1 MNVFIPRGLE
11 DPRVPKIVG
20 FDTELMNVDPTRD
33 DSGISASRALLRE
46 VEGVPANNGGA
57 CEQDSGRVFLPGSGA
72 SVYIDLD
79 HLEIAGPECR
89 SAMDYMKC
97 FHGMLGIARQAARQA
112 NEDRVSKIR
121 VHANNSD
128 GLGNSWGGHL
138 SVMLSRT
145 AYDWIFKTRLHH
157 QLWLASAQ
165 VSSLVLTGAGKV
177 GSENERDPSLYQIS
191 QRTDFFECLSSINT
205 TYMRPLVNTRDES
218 LAGSRYARL
227 HCIFHDTALC
237 HTSLV
242 LKAGLMQVF
251 VAMIEAEVI
260 DAGLFFE
267 DPLDAVRVFST
278 DTTLSATARLM
289 DGRHVTAIEHQRI
302 LRESAERLVD
312 TDSRDHVPDLRGLL
326 DLWSRMLDALETRD
340 MDVLTRHLDWAAKLS
355 VIERAAAARSLDF
368 LDAPV
373 KVLDHA
379 WSDLE
384 SGIYFAL
391 ERSSAVDI
399 HADEVEIAHA
409 AKEAPENTR
418 AYPRSRLIRA
428 LGGRSGVKLDWH
440 QVVAGS
446 SEGRRA
452 VVRMPDPGAGRA
464 ECGDLDGLTEVE
476 LLNQLG
482 VVVEP
487 DVWRWNFSPHL
498 AIYPKHK

>member
-1 MNVFIPRGLE
+1 MNVFIDRDIENPC
-11 DPRVPKIVG
+11 VPKIVG
-20 FDTELMNVDPTRD
+20 FDTELMNVDPSRD
-33 DSGISASRALLRE
+33 DSGASASRALLRE
-46 VEGVPANNGGA
+46 IEGAPSNNGGA

-89 SAMDYMKC
+89 SAVDYMKC

-145 AYDWIFKTRLHH
+145 AYDWIFKTRLHY

-165 VSSLVLTGAGKV
+165 ASSLVLTGAGKV
-177 GSENERDPSLYQIS
+177 GSENERDPALYQIS
-191 QRTDFFECLSSINT
+191 QRADFFECLSSINT
-205 TYMRPLVNTRDES
+205 TYSRPLVNTRDET
-218 LAGSRYARL
+218 LAGSRFARL
-227 HCIFHDTALC
+227 HCIFHDTTLC

-251 VAMIEAEVI
+251 LAMIEAEVI
-260 DAGLFFE
+260 DPRLFFE
-267 DPLDAVRVFST
+267 APLDAVRAFST
-278 DTTLSATARLM
+278 DPTLKATARLM
-289 DGRHVTAIEHQRI
+289 DGRRVTAIEHQRI
-302 LRESAERLVD
+302 LRESANKLLK
-312 TDSRDHVPDLRGLL
+312 TDSRANVPDLQELL
-326 DLWSRMLDALETRD
+326 ALWSRMLDALETRD

-355 VIERAAAARSLDF
+355 VIERAASARSLDF

-373 KVLDHA
+373 KALDHA

-391 ERSSAVDI
+391 ERSGT
-399 HADEVEIAHA
+399 VERRAGEAEITLA
-409 AKEAPENTR
+409 AMEAPENTR
-418 AYPRSRLIRA
+418 AYPRSRLIRT
-428 LGGRSGVKLDWH
+428 LGGRHGVKIDWH
-440 QVVAGS
+440 RVVAGS
-446 SEGRRA
+446 RHGKRA
-452 VVRMPDPGAGRA
+452 VVYLPDPGAGKP
-464 ECGDLDGLTEVE
+464 ECGDLDGLSEVE

-482 VVVEP
+482 VAVEQ
-487 DVWRWNFSPHL
+487 DEWRWNVSQPFAL
-498 AIYPKHK
+498 YLTQE